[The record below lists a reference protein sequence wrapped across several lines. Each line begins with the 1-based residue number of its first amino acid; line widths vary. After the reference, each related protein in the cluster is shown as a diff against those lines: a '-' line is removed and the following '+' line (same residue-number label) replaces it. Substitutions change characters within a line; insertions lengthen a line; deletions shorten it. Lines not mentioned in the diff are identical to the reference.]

1 MIARYAVDA
10 RKAGRVTQRY
20 ESQNISVT
28 SYLIDCNAVSIM
40 WVNYD
45 GSKGSLIK
53 KLPTTTSYEISDEYY
68 AISYEYEISDEVMMI
83 NILWMNL

>member
-1 MIARYAVDA
+1 
-10 RKAGRVTQRY
+10 
-20 ESQNISVT
+20 
-28 SYLIDCNAVSIM
+28 M

-45 GSKGSLIK
+45 GSKVSLIK
-53 KLPTTTSYEISDEYY
+53 KLPTTTSYEISDEYD